1 LPSQGTTALHGF
13 QGFWEGRA
21 NCGGTLAIF
30 FLQIH
35 ALISTLTHSRGFF
48 TMEREDI
55 APYQD
60 EDTRLQRVWLQSNAS
75 ANTGEGMGS
84 EPGSGSPAAR
94 RARPDPFEFDQEFF
108 AIGHSGG
115 SQTRENR
122 GTRGSRGNSGHR
134 GRIGRGPSSGSS
146 TGIHAATRGENVPPR
161 SPTRRTSRPHSP
173 ARDVPQGSEH
183 DERQGLKC
191 AVDSEGMEEG
201 STALGSQSKKR
212 KNRGKRDKR
221 SDEIR
226 NHCRALL
233 LEWFR
238 NNNMVFLE
246 KQCLNDGTKGL
257 ELVKND
263 LMLLLMVGTAR
274 AEFEES
280 RGMSD

>member
-1 LPSQGTTALHGF
+1 
-13 QGFWEGRA
+13 
-21 NCGGTLAIF
+21 
-30 FLQIH
+30 
-35 ALISTLTHSRGFF
+35 
-48 TMEREDI
+48 
-55 APYQD
+55 
-60 EDTRLQRVWLQSNAS
+60 
-75 ANTGEGMGS
+75 
-84 EPGSGSPAAR
+84 
-94 RARPDPFEFDQEFF
+94 
-108 AIGHSGG
+108 
-115 SQTRENR
+115 
-122 GTRGSRGNSGHR
+122 
-134 GRIGRGPSSGSS
+134 
-146 TGIHAATRGENVPPR
+146 
-161 SPTRRTSRPHSP
+161 
-173 ARDVPQGSEH
+173 
-183 DERQGLKC
+183 
-191 AVDSEGMEEG
+191 MEEG